1 MDFKIYVI
9 NLNRATDRLAAMQK
23 KFSDLN
29 LPFERIEAVD
39 GRAMPNEQK
48 HAFAQLRPRANGWL
62 PGAIGCFRSH
72 YQAWTAIAEGSEAFG
87 VVFED
92 DVHIS
97 SALPALL
104 DGIGAHLD
112 KFDVVR
118 LEATK
123 HRVWLDRTKNF
134 QIGGT
139 KLFEVKSETWG
150 AGAYVLPKRAAQL
163 LLSEPTTSHSPVDFF
178 LFDKGTSVVA
188 RRHRIY
194 QAVPALC
201 VQSKFDA
208 AQGKPETSYG
218 SDIEHNS
225 EDTALRHL
233 VRKIGWRVRGFRN
246 MLMGY
251 RRIALSEDIVRL

>member
-1 MDFKIYVI
+1 MRYKIYLI
-9 NLNRATDRLAAMQK
+9 NLERAADRLAAMRRK
-23 KFSDLN
+23 LDELG
-29 LPFERIEAVD
+29 LPFERVEATD
-39 GRAMPNEQK
+39 GRAMSTEEK
-48 HAFAQLRPRANGWL
+48 IAFAKLRPRANGWL

-72 YQAWTAIAEGSEAFG
+72 YQVWKAIAEGEEDFG

-97 SALPALL
+97 AALPALL
-104 DGIGAHLD
+104 DGVGAYLD
-112 KFDVVR
+112 QFDIVR

-123 HRVWLDRTKNF
+123 HRVWLNTEKKMSVAQTNL
-134 QIGGT
+134 I
-139 KLFEVKSETWG
+139 EVRSETWG
-150 AGAYVLPKRAAQL
+150 AAAYVLTREAARL
-163 LLSEPTTSHSPVDFF
+163 LIVEPATNHSPVDFF

-194 QAVPALC
+194 QTVPALC

-225 EDTALRHL
+225 GDTPLRHL
-233 VRKIGWRVRGFRN
+233 VRRAQWRVRGFRN
-246 MLMGY
+246 MLIGY